1 MSTQK
6 HREPIS
12 IKSRHSCLS
21 PSKNPSARNSPDTKQ
36 STFQTGELTQ
46 RIHFSPEAHISNQP
60 IIVENLILRELN
72 KSSQLTYQTVVR
84 TRSPGKIEIEKQ
96 HVNLPVKFSEPVT
109 TISVRELQQLQQLQQ
124 RSQNADIKLHELT
137 LLKTTL

>member
-46 RIHFSPEAHISNQP
+46 RIHFSPEAHISN
-60 IIVENLILRELN
+60 
-72 KSSQLTYQTVVR
+72 VVR